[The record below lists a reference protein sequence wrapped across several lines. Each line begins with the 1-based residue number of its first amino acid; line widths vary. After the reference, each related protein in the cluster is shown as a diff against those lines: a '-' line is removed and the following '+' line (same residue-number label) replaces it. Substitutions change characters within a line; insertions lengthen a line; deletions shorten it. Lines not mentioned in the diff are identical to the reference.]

1 MTISRLLVM
10 YFLLTSNAF
19 AYLDPGTGSILL
31 QVLVAFLATITFYF
45 RQLLTLFKKFFI
57 KIKKIFLKK

>member
-19 AYLDPGTGSILL
+19 AYLDPGAGSILL